1 MHGQNKKI
9 IWNDFE
15 NKLEAER
22 KARQKI
28 NEQLSQ
34 AVKEQEQTETVL
46 RKETKELNR
55 INKVHKTAKTK

>member
-34 AVKEQEQTETVL
+34 AVKEKEQTETVL

>member
-15 NKLEAER
+15 NKVEAER